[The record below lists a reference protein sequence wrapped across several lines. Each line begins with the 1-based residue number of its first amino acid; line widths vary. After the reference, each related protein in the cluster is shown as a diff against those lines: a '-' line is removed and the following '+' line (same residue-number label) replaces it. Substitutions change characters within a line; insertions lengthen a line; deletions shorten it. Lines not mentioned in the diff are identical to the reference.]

1 MLCTI
6 YKSTKKE
13 GAYLYVPK
21 KDDFSQVPDTLMS
34 MFGKPSLV
42 MMINLDGR
50 ELAQVDIEKVRQ
62 SLQEDGFFLQLP
74 PPPENLLDQY
84 KERKAQQGS

>member
-13 GAYLYVPK
+13 GAYLYIPK
-21 KDDFSQVPDTLMS
+21 KDDFSQVPDTLMK

-50 ELAQVDIEKVRQ
+50 ELAQVDIEKVKK
-62 SLQEDGFFLQLP
+62 SLNEEGFFLQLP
-74 PPPENLLDQY
+74 PPPENLLEQH
-84 KERKAQQGS
+84 KQRKAQQSS